1 MPGIPGLTEHLFSLL
16 WKESSSS
23 IQLCFGRRRFGGPIF
38 LTSAPLC
45 ASSVLRFLA
54 PLKHET
60 WRSWLM
66 ISARIFRWKILLNSQ
81 GFLGISCSQS
91 SDLILNIKSP
101 YIPDS
106 SKNYTQTERALA
118 GVHGC
123 TAPQTLM
130 YSQILWFILTMF
142 SKWECKI
149 KFQLRPCTPV
159 FNILMHPLPKICS
172 ILLDLNFHW

>member
-1 MPGIPGLTEHLFSLL
+1 MPLKTWNIFSLL
-16 WKESSSS
+16 WKESSSNV
-23 IQLCFGRRRFGGPIF
+23 QLCFGRRRFGGPIF

-81 GFLGISCSQS
+81 GFLGISCSQC

-106 SKNYTQTERALA
+106 SKNYIQRF
-118 GVHGC
+118 C
-123 TAPQTLM
+123 IQ
-130 YSQILWFILTMF
+130 S
-142 SKWECKI
+142 
-149 KFQLRPCTPV
+149 
-159 FNILMHPLPKICS
+159 S
-172 ILLDLNFHW
+172 IFLDLNFHWWSKKAKEVTWIINSYPETFVWKPNVLIIWPWGKWEICLKNF